1 MPLQYVYKDALLKAK
16 VTEEIEARAA
26 EEVAADGEFTFTNSD
41 GAEVTFHTERL
52 RKIRTYIIVGLE
64 CATGPAGND
73 PYAAKV
79 ATYRDEYKSAL
90 AAARIAVQSNQTPQ
104 VGTWGFMTIKLERA

>member
-26 EEVAADGEFTFTNSD
+26 EEVAADGEFTFTDPD
-41 GAEVTFHTERL
+41 GAEVTFHAERL
-52 RKIRTYIIVGLE
+52 RKIRAYIIVGLE
-64 CATGPAGND
+64 CATGPAASD

-79 ATYRDEYKSAL
+79 AAYREEYKLAL
-90 AAARIAVQSNQTPQ
+90 SAARIAVQSNQTPQ
-104 VGTWGFMTIKLERA
+104 AGAWGFMTIKLERA